1 MSSLRRIHM
10 FRVFSFLIIFSLL
23 VACLVE
29 NFVVHTVLFPH
40 FGTSGEWKATLIL
53 V

>member
-1 MSSLRRIHM
+1 MSSLRRIHL
-10 FRVFSFLIIFSLL
+10 FRVFSFIIIFSLL
-23 VACLVE
+23 VAFLVE
-29 NFVVHTVLFPH
+29 NFVVHIVLFPH